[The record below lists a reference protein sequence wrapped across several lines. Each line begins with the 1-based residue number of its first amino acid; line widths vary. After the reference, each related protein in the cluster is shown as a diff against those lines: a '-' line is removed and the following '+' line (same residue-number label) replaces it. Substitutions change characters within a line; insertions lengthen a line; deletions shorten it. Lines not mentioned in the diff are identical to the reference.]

1 MRLLCGA
8 MVTAM
13 WASTAA
19 AADVSGEFGLVS
31 DYRYRGVTLSHGRPA
46 VQGSVTIEHDSGLYA
61 EAWASTLERPGDP
74 TDSEV
79 DFTAGYSK
87 DVSESFNL
95 DLSGTFF
102 AYPSAGSD
110 NYVEAT
116 ALVTATRGAA
126 TGSLGFSYIPRQR
139 ATRDDGGA
147 GHDNAYL
154 FGALDYEI
162 PKTPVTLKAG
172 AGYERGAF
180 DEVERGGKWDWT
192 LGAEAEFKLVRLG
205 LAYVGSNADGGD
217 RHALV
222 ASALLSW

>member
-1 MRLLCGA
+1 MRLLCIA
-8 MVTAM
+8 LFALT
-13 WASTAA
+13 WTSSAA
-19 AADVSGEFGLVS
+19 AAEVSGEAGVVT
-31 DYRYRGVTLSHGRPA
+31 DYRYRGVTLSRGRPA
-46 VQGSVTIEHDSGLYA
+46 VQGSVTVDHDSGLYA

-74 TDSEV
+74 ADSEV
-79 DFTAGYSK
+79 DFTAGFSK
-87 DVSESFNL
+87 DLSEVLNI

-116 ALVTATRGAA
+116 ALVTAKHGAA
-126 TGSLGFSYIPRQR
+126 SGSLGFSYIPRQR

-154 FGALDYEI
+154 FGTLDFAI
-162 PKTPVTLKAG
+162 PKSPVTLKSG
-172 AGYERGAF
+172 LGYERGAF
-180 DEVERGGKWDWT
+180 DEVAHGGKWDWM
-192 LGAEAEFKLVRLG
+192 LGCEAEFEPVRLG

-222 ASALLSW
+222 ASAFVSW